1 MLQDPTVKFSNFL
14 LSLSDAMDIA
24 SPPIASHQMRTA
36 FIAWKL
42 ALCAGFP
49 VEKVERVYMAALLH
63 DIGAL
68 SLEEKGR
75 LHAGFEDIDPDTH
88 CILGEALFELSPL
101 LLPSAKIVRHHHTSW
116 QQWNTTLDSPEVAES
131 QILLLADE
139 VERAISRDEY
149 ILHQVEG
156 LNDKVASL
164 AGSKVHP
171 DIVDVF
177 MQTSRHEDF
186 WLDLTSP
193 RLYSLLLHYGPFRLV
208 EIEQKDIFS
217 IASIFRHIID
227 FKSRFTATH
236 STGVAECAVTLAQY
250 FGLTDAEITQM
261 EIAGYFHDLGKL
273 AVPNSILEKQGK
285 LTKKEFQIIKQHTY
299 FTYTVLNTIGGLD
312 SISEWAAFHHEKL
325 DGSGYPFHIAA
336 DKINTGARIVA
347 VADLFAAL
355 SEDRPYRGGMERKHI
370 EEIMARHIT
379 NESLDPSIVSI
390 LLENFDDVSYRV
402 RSKQEASKE
411 LFEAKFLK
419 VKTAENLQ
427 LITAD
432 L

>member
-1 MLQDPTVKFSNFL
+1 MLQVPTVKFSNFL

-42 ALCAGFP
+42 AMGAGLP
-49 VEKVERVYMAALLH
+49 VDKIEKIYMAALLH

-75 LHAGFEDIDPDTH
+75 LHAGFEAVNPDVH

-101 LLPSAKIVRHHHTSW
+101 LKSSAKIVRHHHTAW
-116 QQWNTTLDSPEVAES
+116 QDWNMTIDSPEVTES

-139 VERAISRDEY
+139 IERAISRKEY
-149 ILHQVEG
+149 ILHQVDK
-156 LNDKVASL
+156 LNAEVVSL

-171 DIVDVF
+171 DIVDIF
-177 MQTSRHEDF
+177 MQISHYEDF

-236 STGVAECAVTLAQY
+236 STGVAECAVILSRY
-250 FGLTDAEITQM
+250 FGLTDSEIAQM

-273 AVPNSILEKQGK
+273 AVPNSILEKPGK
-285 LTKKEFQIIKQHTY
+285 LTNEEFQIIKQHTY
-299 FTYTVLNTIGGLD
+299 FTYTVLNTIGGLGL
-312 SISEWAAFHHEKL
+312 IAEWAAFHHEKL
-325 DGSGYPFHIAA
+325 DGSGYPFHITA
-336 DKINTGARIVA
+336 DKINTGARIMA
-347 VADLFAAL
+347 VSDIFAAL
-355 SEDRPYRGGMERKHI
+355 SEDRPYRGGMKRKRI
-370 EEIMARHIT
+370 EEILILNT
-379 NESLDPSIVSI
+379 VNKSLDKRIVNI
-390 LLENFDDVSYRV
+390 LLENFENISAKVQ
-402 RSKQEASKE
+402 SKQNASKE
-411 LFEAKFLK
+411 FFEKKFLK
-419 VKTAENLQ
+419 KGVEKYLY
-427 LITAD
+427 
-432 L
+432 